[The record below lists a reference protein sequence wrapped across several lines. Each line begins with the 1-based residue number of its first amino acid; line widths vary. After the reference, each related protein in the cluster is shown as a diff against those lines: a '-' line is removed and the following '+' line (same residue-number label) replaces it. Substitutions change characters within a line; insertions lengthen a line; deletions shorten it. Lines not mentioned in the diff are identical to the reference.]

1 MVVESRFISVSAIAT
16 LFVKT
21 GNGCEG
27 GKSHHYRS
35 RSLPQDEL
43 TTGVKH
49 QRQRLTSIQTP
60 AAVRALIFGVP
71 GTKTGESATKTE
83 RQSRREVTWC
93 RPWQA
98 CTAMHGG

>member
-1 MVVESRFISVSAIAT
+1 LSLQTTAAATRAHGRQKAKKVVVESRFISVSAIAT

-49 QRQRLTSIQTP
+49 QRQRLTSI
-60 AAVRALIFGVP
+60 
-71 GTKTGESATKTE
+71 
-83 RQSRREVTWC
+83 
-93 RPWQA
+93 
-98 CTAMHGG
+98 